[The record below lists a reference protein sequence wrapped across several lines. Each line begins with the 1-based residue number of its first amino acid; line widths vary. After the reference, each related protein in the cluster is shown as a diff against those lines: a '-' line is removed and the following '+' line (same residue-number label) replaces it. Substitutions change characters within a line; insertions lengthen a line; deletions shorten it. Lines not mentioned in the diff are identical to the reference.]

1 MVTITLNGSKTL
13 NLLQI
18 SGGEGQE
25 LPRCLE
31 ELAGKDYVFQIRV
44 TPYSFTPNHRT
55 FTVSAISDASS
66 FCTQAHAEVR
76 YTRVFQKKFFLQI
89 FKNTCTTVS
98 QSCTSNPTAVVDGED
113 GQLTASASNT
123 VEVAKIAMGVD
134 CRERKQPQNAP
145 VNDSFK
151 SIILS
156 TPLTF
161 HVF

>member
-1 MVTITLNGSKTL
+1 MATIVPRFVVFDREMSKHTEQEADTLALDELHFCYLVTITLNGSKTL

-18 SGGEGQE
+18 SDGEGQE
-25 LPRCLE
+25 LSRCLE
-31 ELAGKDYVFQIRV
+31 ELAGKDYVFQIR
-44 TPYSFTPNHRT
+44 
-55 FTVSAISDASS
+55 
-66 FCTQAHAEVR
+66 
-76 YTRVFQKKFFLQI
+76 I